1 MEDQRAPLQFHR
13 NEDQPPVQP
22 ARGRRLQQPTEE
34 RGPYE
39 TSYTITLGYPDREVV
54 NR

>member
-1 MEDQRAPLQFHR
+1 MEEQRTPLHFHR
-13 NEDQPPVQP
+13 NEDQPPALP
-22 ARGRRLQQPTEE
+22 GRGRRLQQPAEE

-54 NR
+54 NQ